1 MQKNKLNYLRDI
13 KEALKT
19 YNEEHQIVDF
29 ELIQKI
35 YGYSENL
42 DNLTEIELHELD
54 SFIAENTISIHHL
67 ANIYLDKKGEENLN
81 HMLTKMLPLQIT
93 KPQSNIKFIKGK
105 EEILTDAI
113 YQINKVRVLCKKRK
127 NYQKLHKTF
136 FFHKHFT

>member
-67 ANIYLDKKGEENLN
+67 ANIYLDKKGEED
-81 HMLTKMLPLQIT
+81 TKQPVFSNMSQSGARRSREEISYVAT
-93 KPQSNIKFIKGK
+93 MPQSNDDDDDDGG
-105 EEILTDAI
+105 ELLDDTD
-113 YQINKVRVLCKKRK
+113 YDFPPFLRDK
-127 NYQKLHKTF
+127 NF
-136 FFHKHFT
+136 

>member
-127 NYQKLHKTF
+127 KLPKAA
-136 FFHKHFT
+136 

>member
-105 EEILTDAI
+105 EELLTDAI

-127 NYQKLHKTF
+127 KLPKAA
-136 FFHKHFT
+136 

>member
-19 YNEEHQIVDF
+19 YNKEHQIVDF

-127 NYQKLHKTF
+127 KLPKAA
-136 FFHKHFT
+136 

>member
-35 YGYSENL
+35 YEYSENL

-127 NYQKLHKTF
+127 KLPKAA
-136 FFHKHFT
+136 

>member
-105 EEILTDAI
+105 EEI
-113 YQINKVRVLCKKRK
+113 
-127 NYQKLHKTF
+127 
-136 FFHKHFT
+136 

>member
-35 YGYSENL
+35 YGYSEKL

-127 NYQKLHKTF
+127 KLPKAA
-136 FFHKHFT
+136 